1 MLPTPFAER
10 VLDLVDQIPPGKVL
24 AYSDV
29 AEALGEG
36 GARAVGTVMGRFG
49 SGVPWHRVVRADGRV
64 AAGHEQEALALL
76 RVEGTPMKGDR
87 VDLARARWQ
96 APMSAPMDI
105 GPGLMSLETDIGP
118 GPMSL
123 ETDIGPGPMSGQADI
138 IAT

>member
-24 AYSDV
+24 AYSDI

-49 SGVPWHRVVRADGRV
+49 SGVPWFRVVRADGRV

-87 VDLARARWQ
+87 VDLSLARWQ
-96 APMSAPMDI
+96 V
-105 GPGLMSLETDIGP
+105 
-118 GPMSL
+118 PMSL
-123 ETDIGPGPMSGQADI
+123 EKDIGPGPMSGQTDI